1 MWKAEAF
8 QVNSANLDPE
18 LLIATQ
24 KSAFKVS
31 VTQLLVKHY
40 TSESVFIKI
49 IDISLLSKIDPAD
62 YNAIAIIQTW
72 ENWKPPIEV
81 RSFIE

>member
-1 MWKAEAF
+1 MWKAETF
-8 QVNSANLDPE
+8 QVNSANLDPK

-40 TSESVFIKI
+40 TSDPIFIKI
-49 IDISLLSKIDPAD
+49 IDISSLSKIDPLG
-62 YNAIAIIQTW
+62 YTAIAIIHTW
-72 ENWKPPIEV
+72 ENWKPPLEIK
-81 RSFIE
+81 SFIE